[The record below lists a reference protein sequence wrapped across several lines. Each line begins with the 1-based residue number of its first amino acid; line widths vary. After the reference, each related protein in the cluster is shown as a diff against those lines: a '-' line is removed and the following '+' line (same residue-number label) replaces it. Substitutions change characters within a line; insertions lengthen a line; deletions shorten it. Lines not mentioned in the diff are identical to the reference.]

1 MARPLRIQLRNGWYH
16 VTARGNNRQRIYLDA
31 RDRRHLL
38 ELLAEM
44 RERQALEVHAF
55 VLMDNHYH
63 LLVRTPHANLSA
75 AIQWLNV
82 AYSVWW
88 NRRHG
93 RTGHVFQGRFKAVVV
108 ESGKWVLEGS
118 LYLFRRWC
126 GPWRGREG
134 NRGESRR
141 GLTGTRGWRWRSTW
155 RAGGPGG
162 VDYTAVSMAIK
173 RFGERLARD
182 QAPRTL
188 TERLLDGSKCET

>member
-1 MARPLRIQLRNGWYH
+1 MARPLRIQFQNGWYH

-31 RDRRHLL
+31 RDRRHFL

-44 RERQALEVHAF
+44 RERQAVEVHAF

-75 AIQWLNV
+75 AMQWINV

-93 RTGHVFQGRFKAVVV
+93 RAGHVFHGRFKAVVV

-118 LYLFRRWC
+118 LYLHLNPVAVAGVLVLGQVCWGADAGGERTGLLPSPSLPPLATSR
-126 GPWRGREG
+126 REG
-134 NRGESRR
+134 EPSD
-141 GLTGTRGWRWRSTW
+141 
-155 RAGGPGG
+155 AG
-162 VDYTAVSMAIK
+162 
-173 RFGERLARD
+173 
-182 QAPRTL
+182 
-188 TERLLDGSKCET
+188 